1 MVDLSEYLTFAYDDG
16 KGTTRTWELERYDTN
31 DNDNNSMAYEKFIYR
46 IKPAV
51 VNDEEIPIRL
61 QFTNEDGSYTN
72 SDDFTVSLDQLYQDY
87 EMTIYAAT

>member
-1 MVDLSEYLTFAYDDG
+1 M
-16 KGTTRTWELERYDTN
+16 ERYDTN
-31 DNDNNSMAYEKFIYR
+31 DNDNNSMAYKKFIYR

-87 EMTIYAAT
+87 EMTIYAGD